1 MSRDQIKLM
10 EREYTTKEFDWNDSE
25 LSDDLINQMLCE
37 YCNAVD
43 KDDLDDETREEFQII
58 YREPKRWFN
67 QHMPI
72 YISDDDLK
80 NIQDLL
86 HYNDES
92 YHGIIWDDTLEVITI
107 THIESKGIHDLTIYI
122 HIQLYVCLYI
132 YGYIYIYIC
141 LYIYIYL

>member
-37 YCNAVD
+37 YCNAFD

-80 NIQDLL
+80 DN
-86 HYNDES
+86 
-92 YHGIIWDDTLEVITI
+92 
-107 THIESKGIHDLTIYI
+107 
-122 HIQLYVCLYI
+122 
-132 YGYIYIYIC
+132 
-141 LYIYIYL
+141 